1 MAYKTR
7 LFNMSFSI
15 FFIVYDELDF
25 PAGMCRIKK
34 GENEKVRHAIEN
46 LERMIGG
53 GGGSESACYIL
64 DNEAAITCRA

>member
-7 LFNMSFSI
+7 LFNTSFSI
-15 FFIVYDELDF
+15 FFIVYVKLDF

-46 LERMIGG
+46 LERKSWGWG
-53 GGGSESACYIL
+53 RE
-64 DNEAAITCRA
+64 